1 VLQVAAGKRPHISI
15 FGTDYP
21 TPDGTCIRDYIH
33 IQDLANAHVLALHA
47 LEKETKLIYNLGN
60 GRGFSVREV
69 IEAAREVTGHP
80 IPAVESPRRAGD
92 PAVLVA
98 GSEKIIRE
106 LGWKPQFADLKA
118 IIKSAWEWQ
127 QRHPH
132 GYKGQNAARLASF

>member
-1 VLQVAAGKRPHISI
+1 LILQVAAGTRKHISI

-33 IQDLANAHVLALHA
+33 VVDLAEAHVLALHA
-47 LEKETKLIYNLGN
+47 LDRESKLIFNLGN

-69 IEAAREVTGHP
+69 IDAAREVTGHS

-98 GSEKIIRE
+98 SAEKIMRE
-106 LGWKPQFADLKA
+106 LGWKPKYADLKT
-118 IIKSAWEWQ
+118 IIRTAWKWH
-127 QRHPH
+127 RKHPQ
-132 GYKGQNAARLASF
+132 GYREEVAVAS